1 MKEEALTNTNIEHF
15 HKRNVSLLVAK
26 LGNVPL
32 TGQTILNECKKIK
45 GLKFLGVFMVDQLPP
60 LRAGTFVLN
69 IDVSTGKGIHWT
81 AGVIEGKTIY
91 IYDSF
96 GRRAKNL
103 IQVFRNKVKSK
114 GFRIK
119 NTDLTDSDQY
129 GTTSVDCGHR
139 TISSLKI
146 YKTYGLKGYKLL

>member
-15 HKRNVSLLVAK
+15 HKRNVSILVAK

-81 AGVIEGKTIY
+81 AGVLKE
-91 IYDSF
+91 
-96 GRRAKNL
+96 RRFTYMIVL
-103 IQVFRNKVKSK
+103 GDV
-114 GFRIK
+114 
-119 NTDLTDSDQY
+119 
-129 GTTSVDCGHR
+129 
-139 TISSLKI
+139 LKI
-146 YKTYGLKGYKLL
+146 LYKYSGIK